1 MFLRIFSTHVLNCCT
16 EEKKTCRRTSSSAA
30 FPPAPVW
37 VEVRHA
43 PGSLSAYFA
52 GSLGLII
59 SINVGVVEIV
69 RAFDLK
75 VVARGKPFRSAL
87 VGTGTL
93 PVAVRRAVLLEKAA
107 CERETTRTDADL
119 KIGMESM
126 IPALV

>member
-1 MFLRIFSTHVLNCCT
+1 M
-16 EEKKTCRRTSSSAA
+16 
-30 FPPAPVW
+30 
-37 VEVRHA
+37 
-43 PGSLSAYFA
+43 
-52 GSLGLII
+52 II

-75 VVARGKPFRSAL
+75 VVARGKPFRSA